1 MGMVP
6 MDIAKAYYMQG
17 LGKGM
22 SKGGKGWAKG
32 FGKGGKGM
40 RKPVN
45 KYQEKLKKVDSKNLV
60 WVGNLSKKTT
70 WKALEKHFAEVKKP
84 TVSDIV
90 KKGDKVTAIVAY
102 KSEEDVAEVCAA
114 LNGSELDGSVLEV
127 DKWEKDESLKEKRE
141 KRPRKK
147 GLKKVMNTK
156 FAKASS
162 DKKIAA
168 KLKETDPTCKV
179 WVGGL
184 APKTTWKA
192 LEKHFT
198 EVKKPKVTEIMR
210 KGKACVAYE
219 TEEDVATAIAALNG
233 TELDGKTLELDTW
246 VKPERKEKEAK
257 PPKKGKEAKTEE

>member
-1 MGMVP
+1 M
-6 MDIAKAYYMQG
+6 
-17 LGKGM
+17 
-22 SKGGKGWAKG
+22 
-32 FGKGGKGM
+32 
-40 RKPVN
+40 
-45 KYQEKLKKVDSKNLV
+45 ELKKVDSNKLV

-102 KSEEDVAEVCAA
+102 KSEEDVAEVCATWD
-114 LNGSELDGSVLEV
+114 GSELDGSVLEV
-127 DKWEKDESLKEKRE
+127 DKWEKDESLKEKRQ
-141 KRPRKK
+141 KRPRKS
-147 GLKKVMNTK
+147 GAKKVMNTK

-210 KGKACVAYE
+210 KGMACVAYE
-219 TEEDVATAIAALNG
+219 TEDDVATAIAALNG
-233 TELDGKTLELDTW
+233 TELDGKMLELDTW
-246 VKPERKEKEAK
+246 VKPEKKEK
-257 PPKKGKEAKTEE
+257 PGKKGKEAKTEE